1 MHRNVFILLF
11 PAALLTACHSSGP
24 FDKAAEPP
32 KQQSSLQS
40 STTASGYGCSMNIAG
55 GPPPKPAKGAD
66 FGKAAAKNVGKNI
79 SRSLLSNIG
88 ARVAGPLG
96 GAVASGV
103 ATSTIRQE
111 QDLSGKWTATDGK
124 PDCGCTV
131 EIRSATNLNL
141 KTSNKG
147 RAKSADCRNTGLVD
161 VARWKLGHSFTGYNA
176 SFELLAKDR
185 RTVLATLNRDGV
197 NYFSGTMADGT
208 PVTLWRRGG

>member
-1 MHRNVFILLF
+1 
-11 PAALLTACHSSGP
+11 
-24 FDKAAEPP
+24 
-32 KQQSSLQS
+32 
-40 STTASGYGCSMNIAG
+40 MNIAG

-79 SRSLLSNIG
+79 SRNLLSNIG

-103 ATSTIRQE
+103 ATSTIRKE
-111 QDLSGKWTATDGK
+111 QDLSGNWTATDGK

-147 RAKSADCRNTGLVD
+147 RAKSADCRNTSLVD
-161 VARWKLGHSFTGYNA
+161 VAGWKLGHSFTGYNA